1 MRFLFLPAIGL
12 PSNNDSGQVQIGQAV
27 IFFNSP
33 VTKLAK
39 FSLWLMEQ
47 GPSGSSPEI
56 LVKRSYFCFNFRHRS
71 GDLYL
76 KWIPDLRQKF
86 KMSSNQGNPK
96 S

>member
-76 KWIPDLRQKF
+76 LLP
-86 KMSSNQGNPK
+86 
-96 S
+96 